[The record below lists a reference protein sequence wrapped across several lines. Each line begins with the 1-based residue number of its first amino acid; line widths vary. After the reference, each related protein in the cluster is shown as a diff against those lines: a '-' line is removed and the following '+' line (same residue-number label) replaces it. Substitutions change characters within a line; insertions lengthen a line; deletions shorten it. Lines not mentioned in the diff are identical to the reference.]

1 VDVGSRFIYGS
12 ARRLEGSDMKK
23 LFGLAGAIVG
33 LSLFAFA
40 SYAETYPSRTIKIV
54 VAYPPGGPTDT
65 VARVTTQGLGEALGQ
80 SAIIENIA
88 GAGGRIGARDVARA
102 TPDGYTLFVG
112 GTNDNAITPMIY
124 SNLEY
129 NPAKDFTAVAA
140 LAVDSN
146 AIAVNPAVP
155 VHSLAELASY
165 SKANPGK
172 VTAGGT
178 VGIAPHLL
186 LAYYIAKSG
195 SDIMYIPY
203 KGGAPAMTDVLG
215 NQIQVFGSAKSILLP
230 LAQAGKLRL
239 LAVTSAKRWPELPDV
254 PTIRES
260 GYDQFPTEVWFNLMA
275 PSATPT
281 DILTKLN
288 AAENARLKSPEVQNA
303 ITKLGLETRTFT
315 QEDLNA
321 LLAKEQVLWQD
332 VARTSGV
339 HLE

>member
-1 VDVGSRFIYGS
+1 MRKSRVLLKS
-12 ARRLEGSDMKK
+12 WVLL
-23 LFGLAGAIVG
+23 LFVFAAAAATLA
-33 LSLFAFA
+33 
-40 SYAETYPSRTIKIV
+40 YADNYPSRVIKIV

-80 SAIIENIA
+80 SVIIENVA

-102 TPDGYTLFVG
+102 APDGYTLFAG
-112 GTNDNAITPMIY
+112 GTNDNAITPLIY

-140 LAVDSN
+140 LAADSN
-146 AIAVNPAVP
+146 AIVVNPEVP
-155 VHSLAELASY
+155 VHSLAELVSY

-186 LAYYIAKSG
+186 LAYFIAKSG
-195 SDIMYIPY
+195 ADIMYVPY

-215 NQIQVFGSAKSILLP
+215 NQIQVFGSAKAILLP
-230 LAQAGKLRL
+230 LVKAGKLRL
-239 LAVTSAKRWPELPDV
+239 LAVTSANRWPEMPDA
-254 PTIRES
+254 PTMRES

-275 PSATPT
+275 PSATPA

-288 AAENARLKSPEVQNA
+288 AAENARIQSPEVQAA
-303 ITKLGLETRTFT
+303 IAKLGLESRIFT
-315 QEDLNA
+315 QKDLND
-321 LLAKEQVLWQD
+321 LLAKEQVLWQEIAK
-332 VARTSGV
+332 VSGV